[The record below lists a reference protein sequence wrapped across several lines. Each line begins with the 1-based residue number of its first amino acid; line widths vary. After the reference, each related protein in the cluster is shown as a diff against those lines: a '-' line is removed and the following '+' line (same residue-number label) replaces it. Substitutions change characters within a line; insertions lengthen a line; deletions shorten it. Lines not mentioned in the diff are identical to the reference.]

1 MIKVIVAGSA
11 NTGKSSVIKL
21 IKKTLEENGIECFV
35 NDEFEMSEINLPNA
49 LQSLRDINL
58 KVDISSLQLPRSSL

>member
-11 NTGKSSVIKL
+11 NSGKSSVIKL
-21 IKKTLEENGIECFV
+21 IQKALEENGIECFV

-58 KVDISSLQLPRSSL
+58 KVDISSL

>member
-21 IKKTLEENGIECFV
+21 IKKNIRRKW
-35 NDEFEMSEINLPNA
+35 N
-49 LQSLRDINL
+49 
-58 KVDISSLQLPRSSL
+58 

>member
-11 NTGKSSVIKL
+11 NSGKSSVIKL
-21 IKKTLEENGIECFV
+21 IKKTLEENGNECFV